1 MPAYKDGKKWKSL
14 FYFNGIKIQKT
25 GFETKREALE
35 YETEYKYKFKGS
47 ENMLLSSLVEL
58 YLDDIKIQLKLKTI
72 IRKKS
77 SINKYILPFFKNYR
91 ISEITVK
98 VINDFN
104 KMLINSGKL
113 KGSSINKINSD
124 IRAILLYGKK
134 YHNINCIDFE
144 PIVAKN
150 IVETEKNVITED
162 EFNKI
167 IESEISEKYKCIYQ
181 ILFWTGIRQGELLAL
196 KFGDIDF
203 KNKKMKINK
212 TLTRYKKEDHVST
225 PKTPKSNRTILLND
239 ITIKAI
245 EKLKE
250 INYYNS
256 DNDYIVLSNAN
267 TIYSRLKTIEKKFN
281 FKNFSIHTF
290 RHSHATYLFSKGV
303 NILLISKR
311 LGHSNVSTTL
321 NTYTHILDN
330 METQLIQALEK

>member
-14 FYFNGIKIQKT
+14 FYCNGVKIQKRS
-25 GFETKREALE
+25 FETKREALE

-47 ENMLLSSLVEL
+47 ENMLLSSLIEL
-58 YLDDIKIQLKLKTI
+58 YLDDVKIQLKLKTI

-77 SINKYILPFFKNYR
+77 SINKYILPFFKEYKV
-91 ISEITVK
+91 SEITIK

-104 KMLINSGKL
+104 KMLINDGNL
-113 KGSSINKINSD
+113 KGSTINKINSD

-144 PIVAKN
+144 PTVIKN
-150 IVETEKNVITED
+150 IVSTEKNVITKD
-162 EFNKI
+162 EFDKI
-167 IESEISEKYKCIYQ
+167 IENEVSEKYKCIYQ

-212 TLTRYKKEDHVST
+212 TLTRYKKKNIIST
-225 PKTPKSNRTILLND
+225 PKTQKSNRTILLNN

-245 EKLKE
+245 EKLRE
-250 INYYNS
+250 MNYYNS
-256 DNDYIVLSNAN
+256 DNDFIVLSNAN

-281 FKNFSIHTF
+281 FTNFSIHTF

-321 NTYTHILDN
+321 NTYTHILED
-330 METQLIQALEK
+330 MESQLIQALEK